1 MIYNKKLIHL
11 VTQILQ
17 DRAFSML
24 NENSALVDISARENV
39 AQQLATVRDFYQRA
53 NKSMKA
59 RKKLPAWR

>member
-1 MIYNKKLIHL
+1 
-11 VTQILQ
+11 
-17 DRAFSML
+17 ML